1 MEAEQW
7 RRGPGA
13 LLKRGRLQTGLSKR
27 AIAAVAGF
35 DEATWRQLE
44 EGERTI
50 AGVKVPANPRD
61 ETLAAAAMAARVSV
75 PELFRLAERSYPD
88 DPDAEVELSASG
100 VDLEELKR
108 LDPDGYRDV
117 MADARQRLGAARAR
131 REQR

>member
-1 MEAEQW
+1 VEAEQW

-13 LLKRGRLQTGLSKR
+13 LLKRGRLHTGLSKR

-50 AGVKVPANPRD
+50 QGVKVPANPRD

-75 PELFRLAERSYPD
+75 PELFRLAGRSYPD
-88 DPDAEVELSASG
+88 DPDGDVELSASG
-100 VDLEELKR
+100 ADLEELR
-108 LDPDGYRDV
+108 QLDPAGYRDL
-117 MADARQRLGAARAR
+117 MAEARQRLNEARAR
-131 REQR
+131 REER